1 MYVVIN
7 IDPGS
12 TLNELMAFMTQK
24 TITFSV
30 TDQLSRLC
38 DRSVNEKKRE
48 AGTQTEDSSLLDAPP
63 SKKPRVYNGE
73 DYGSP
78 CSSATPS
85 EPNDLAMFS
94 VAKVNGNGSNGSG
107 NDASTNGHALN
118 WVAEP
123 AVLRGLIK
131 NEMMAS
137 TVKEEPEEASVE
149 DEMSTEYMQNQLI
162 QALFPPKNGETFG
175 TLEDNESL
183 EGESAAANGDLSS
196 GTFPMDGSPV
206 SAIRYKPAYASTKRG
221 VCHVCNREVSLITT
235 HRRRHA
241 ITHLGFKTLKCAL
254 CYKFF
259 SRQDLATGHFKKDHP
274 TEEFTPFVDTM
285 SAEDERQLVIMM
297 GLCFPEEH
305 APRKRGKEGE
315 AGGGAPTGKKLKEQQ
330 RAE

>member
-38 DRSVNEKKRE
+38 DRTANGDRRE
-48 AGTQTEDSSLLDAPP
+48 VCTQTDDNCFDPP
-63 SKKPRVYNGE
+63 PNKKSKGYNGE

-85 EPNDLAMFS
+85 EPVDLGILT
-94 VAKVNGNGSNGSG
+94 KTNGNSNG
-107 NDASTNGHALN
+107 NHN
-118 WVAEP
+118 WDTESK
-123 AVLRGLIK
+123 VLRGLIRSENGRSK
-131 NEMMAS
+131 S
-137 TVKEEPEEASVE
+137 SIKEEPEEASVE
-149 DEMSTEYMQNQLI
+149 DDISTEYMQNQLM
-162 QALFPPKNGETFG
+162 QALFPKNQNGSGLANFAS
-175 TLEDNESL
+175 LEDNESI
-183 EGESAAANGDLSS
+183 EGESGGLSDLGGFNMDSS
-196 GTFPMDGSPV
+196 SPA

-221 VCHVCNREVSLITT
+221 VCRVCNREVSLITT

-274 TEEFTPFVDTM
+274 TSEFMPFVDTM
-285 SAEDERQLVIMM
+285 SPEDERQLVVMM
-297 GLCFPEEH
+297 ELCFPEETG
-305 APRKRGKEGE
+305 PRKRKDTDPKKQKVGE
-315 AGGGAPTGKKLKEQQ
+315 VEDSF
-330 RAE
+330 

>member
-1 MYVVIN
+1 MFVVIN
-7 IDPGS
+7 IKPGD

-38 DRSVNEKKRE
+38 DRSEKKE
-48 AGTQTEDSSLLDAPP
+48 ISTQTEDSCFDSPP
-63 SKKPRVYNGE
+63 NKKLKVYKEE

-85 EPNDLAMFS
+85 EPFELAALS
-94 VAKVNGNGSNGSG
+94 KTNGNGQWDGE
-107 NDASTNGHALN
+107 ST
-118 WVAEP
+118 
-123 AVLRGLIK
+123 VLRGLIK
-131 NEMMAS
+131 YENDQLLNGNKQDEA
-137 TVKEEPEEASVE
+137 EDASVE
-149 DEMSTEYMQNQLI
+149 DEISTEYMQNQLM
-162 QALFPPKNGETFG
+162 QALFPKSENGVINGFSP
-175 TLEDNESL
+175 EDNESL
-183 EGESAAANGDLSS
+183 DGESVVLSDLQ
-196 GTFPMDGSPV
+196 GAFRMDGSPA

-274 TEEFTPFVDTM
+274 NAEFTPFVDTM
-285 SAEDERQLVIMM
+285 SEEDERQLVVMM
-297 GLCFPEEH
+297 GMCFPEETGT
-305 APRKRGKEGE
+305 RKRKDGD
-315 AGGGAPTGKKLKEQQ
+315 PKKQKA
-330 RAE
+330 AEC